1 MSSRLRRGI
10 AGGLTALGMS
20 AIAFVGGW
28 EGLKL
33 RSYKDVVGVW
43 TACYGETKNIG
54 PGMVFTKPECDEMFA
69 RRLVEF
75 ETRMRACLKAPD
87 AIPDKAYLAFLSL
100 SYNIGSGAFCKST
113 LAKRA
118 NAGDLRAAC
127 MEILKW
133 NRAGGIVWKGL
144 TNRRRAENKLCLEGL
159 A

>member
-10 AGGLTALGMS
+10 AGGLTALGMA

-43 TACYGETKNIG
+43 TACYGETKDIR
-54 PGMVFTKPECDEMFA
+54 PGMTFTKPQCDEMFA
-69 RRLVEF
+69 KRLVEF
-75 ETRMRACLKAPD
+75 ETRMRSCLRAPD
-87 AIPDKAYLAFLSL
+87 SIPDKPYLAFLSL

-113 LAKRA
+113 LAKKA
-118 NAGDLRAAC
+118 NAGDLRGAC

-133 NRAGGIVWKGL
+133 NRAGGRVWKGL
-144 TNRRRAENKLCLEGL
+144 VNRRQAENRMCLEGL